1 MPFRISN
8 WLSEI
13 IEFLQICGSLR
24 CRSPY
29 PKVLTVF
36 KTGLQAAVIKL
47 PFAEDTGNDP
57 AWVLPQPRFSKPVPY
72 LSANLPYLAE
82 KEGFEPP
89 VPFGTLVFK
98 TSAISQTLPF
108 LLCSLR
114 RIRTLIS

>member
-1 MPFRISN
+1 M
-8 WLSEI
+8 I
-13 IEFLQICGSLR
+13 INLFTSLRKSAYSKRNPNGSTRLAGGGSTLATLTSKYKKSCGRSR
-24 CRSPY
+24 CRSQY
-29 PKVLTVF
+29 PKVPTVF
-36 KTGLQAAVIKL
+36 KTGLQAAAIH
-47 PFAEDTGNDP
+47 
-57 AWVLPQPRFSKPVPY
+57 
-72 LSANLPYLAE
+72 LPYLAE